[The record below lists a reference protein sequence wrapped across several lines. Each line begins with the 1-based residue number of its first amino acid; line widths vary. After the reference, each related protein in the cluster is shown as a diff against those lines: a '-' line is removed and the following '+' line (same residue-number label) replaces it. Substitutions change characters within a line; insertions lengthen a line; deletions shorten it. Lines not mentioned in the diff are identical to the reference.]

1 MFFSNKPTVSTDS
14 AKIEELLTR
23 SVVEVIP
30 SKDALKKVLVSGKR
44 LRIKL
49 GIDPTSPNIHI
60 GRSVALLKLKDFQD
74 LGHQL
79 VSIVG
84 DFTGVIGDT
93 SDKDAERPML
103 TNDVI
108 ETNKAKY
115 FEQAGKVI
123 NTKTAELR
131 YNSTWLGE
139 LTYREIGEQADQFS
153 VADFISRELI
163 KKRLDEGKRV
173 SLREML
179 YPLMQGYDSVA
190 IKADVEIGGTD
201 QRFNMLAGRVLQKH
215 FGQPEQF
222 VLILGPL
229 LPGTDGRK
237 MSSSWGNT
245 INLAEEPKEMFGK
258 IMSIPDTLIRDYLIH
273 TTRLPL
279 GDVERIVNGHPKDA
293 KGALAKELVRMYHG
307 EKAADA
313 AQADFDKAF
322 VKNEAPENIQEVKSL
337 GTLRD
342 TLVKNAI
349 IASNSE
355 FARLAVGKAIHKV
368 SGAFEIKI
376 IDANAPAPVGTVF
389 RIGKHRF
396 VKIIG

>member
-1 MFFSNKPTVSTDS
+1 MAMFWNS
-14 AKIEELLTR
+14 AKPVLTDEEKIDALLIR

-30 SKDALKKVLVSGKR
+30 SKEALKKVLQSGKR

-49 GIDPTSPNIHI
+49 GIDPTSPHIHI

-103 TNDVI
+103 TSAVI
-108 ETNKAKY
+108 ERNKSKY
-115 FEQAGKVI
+115 FEQAGKII
-123 NTKTAELR
+123 NTKAAELR
-131 YNSTWLGE
+131 YNSEWLGK
-139 LTYREIGEQADQFS
+139 LSYREIGEQADQFS

-163 KKRLDEGKRV
+163 KKRLDEGRRV
-173 SLREML
+173 SLRETL

-190 IKADVEIGGTD
+190 INASVEIGGTD
-201 QRFNMLAGRVLQKH
+201 QRFNMLAGRTLQRH
-215 FGQPEQF
+215 YGQPEQF

-245 INLAEEPKEMFGK
+245 INLADEPQDMFGK
-258 IMSIPDTLIRDYLIH
+258 IMSIPDSLTRDYLVH
-273 TTRLPL
+273 TTRIPL
-279 GDVERIVNGHPKDA
+279 TDIERIVSGHPKEA
-293 KGALAKELVRMYHG
+293 KLALAYELVRMYHS
-307 EKAADA
+307 DA
-313 AQADFDKAF
+313 AAQKARENF
-322 VKNEAPENIQEVKSL
+322 ENTFSKGEIPVDIPEVRL
-337 GTLRD
+337 GGRQL
-342 TLVKNAI
+342 
-349 IASNSE
+349 
-355 FARLAVGKAIHKV
+355 
-368 SGAFEIKI
+368 
-376 IDANAPAPVGTVF
+376 IDALVESKIVESKSDYRRLDAAGAITKLKEDTSGTVY

-396 VKIIG
+396 VKII